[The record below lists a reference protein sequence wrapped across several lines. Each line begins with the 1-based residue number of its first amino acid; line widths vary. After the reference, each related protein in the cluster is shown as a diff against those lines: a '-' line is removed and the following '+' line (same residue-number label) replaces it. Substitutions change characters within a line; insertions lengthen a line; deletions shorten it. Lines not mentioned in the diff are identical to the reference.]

1 MFSFLRRYKGA
12 SAGALIFLLSIIL
25 ISYPTFAGALP
36 DRTREVLL
44 DLFSPVQ
51 GFISFV
57 SEEVGSVWDRY
68 IYLRDTDEENEDLK
82 GLVDELS
89 SKYDNLKTLYI
100 ETEKKNERLEE
111 ILGFTKESPY
121 ELMPAR
127 VVGREGSMISNA
139 IVIDK
144 GFRDGVK
151 QNMAVI
157 SANGIVG
164 VVLTVGRDSSRV
176 MLINDKNSRIDV
188 LIQENREIGILEG
201 STDGTVRLSYVS
213 GKIRVR
219 VGDSVV
225 TAGVGNSFP
234 KGLPVG
240 EVVEVTKPIS
250 ELFQIIVVSPKTDL
264 GNLEEVLLIVK

>member
-1 MFSFLRRYKGA
+1 MLSFLRRYKGA
-12 SAGALIFLLSIIL
+12 SAGALIFLISIIM
-25 ISYPTFAGALP
+25 ISYPTLAGALP
-36 DRTREVLL
+36 ERTREVLL

-57 SEEVGSVWDRY
+57 TEEVGSVWDHY
-68 IYLRDTDEENEDLK
+68 IYLRDKEEENEDLK

-89 SKYDNLKTLYI
+89 SKYDNLKTLYM

-127 VVGREGSMISNA
+127 VVGREGSIVSST

-151 QNMAVI
+151 QNMPVI

-164 VVLTVGRDSSRV
+164 IVLTVARESSRV

-188 LIQENREIGILEG
+188 LIQDNRAMGILEG
-201 STDGTVRLSYVS
+201 SADGTINLSYVDRKLPVS
-213 GKIRVR
+213 I
-219 VGDSVV
+219 GDTVV
-225 TAGVGNSFP
+225 TAGLGGIFP
-234 KGLPVG
+234 KGLLVGDVARVKKPV
-240 EVVEVTKPIS
+240 S
-250 ELFQIIVVSPKTDL
+250 EIFSEIEVSPKANL
-264 GNLEEVLLIVK
+264 GSIEEVLLIVR